1 MEAPQQQQQFGGR
14 APYFYG
20 PEGTLVQVD
29 FALEAVNRGST
40 TLGIKTHEYAVLAS
54 QLKPTRPLIDPSE
67 KVFQIDDHLGATG
80 AGYIGD
86 VLKLVQELRVD
97 AQKHGL
103 TFGSPID
110 VKSAAESL
118 SSYLH
123 QYTIYAVRPLG
134 ASVIMAGIDPMGL
147 QLYQVDPSGT
157 FFKGSAFAIGHRSE
171 QAIEVVQKRYN
182 ARMSLEELTG
192 LATEAIRTATNED
205 APIEIGL
212 VSKSSGKFVKAS
224 PVAAAA
230 SH

>member
-1 MEAPQQQQQFGGR
+1 MESPQQQFNGSR

-20 PEGTLVQVD
+20 PEGSLVQVD

-40 TLGIKTHEYAVLAS
+40 TIGIKTQDHAILAS

-67 KVFQIDDHLGATG
+67 KVFQIDDHFGATG

-86 VLKLVQELRVD
+86 VLKLIQELRVES
-97 AQKHGL
+97 QKHNL

-110 VKSAAESL
+110 VKTAAESL

-134 ASVIMAGIDPMGL
+134 ASIIMAGSDPTGV

-157 FFKGSAFAIGHRSE
+157 FFRGSAFAVGARSD
-171 QAIEVVQKRYN
+171 QTIEFIQNRYN
-182 ARMSLEELTG
+182 PRMTAEELRT
-192 LATEAIRTATNED
+192 LAHDAIKSSTNED
-205 APIEIGL
+205 LPIEFGM
-212 VSKSSGKFVKAS
+212 VSKASSKFEKM
-224 PVAAAA
+224 PVLVVRN
-230 SH
+230 